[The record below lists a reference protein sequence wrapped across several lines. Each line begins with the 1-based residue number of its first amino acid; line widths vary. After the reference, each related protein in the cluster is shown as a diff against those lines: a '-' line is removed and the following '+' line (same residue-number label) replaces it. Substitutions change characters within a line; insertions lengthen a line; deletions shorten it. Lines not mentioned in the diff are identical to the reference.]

1 MIQIRQWTFARWL
14 RAIVG
19 AALAGYAI
27 FSNDIPS
34 GLFGVWFLYSAFFN
48 AGCCAINS
56 CKIDSVEQN

>member
-14 RAIVG
+14 RAVVG

-34 GLFGVWFLYSAFFN
+34 GLFGAWFLYSAFFN
-48 AGCCAINS
+48 ASCCAINS
-56 CKIDSVEQN
+56 